1 MTECWLIRHGN
12 SASDLE
18 MLSRAVYRHR
28 MLRIL
33 TLAIALLVLPAVNAT
48 AQDFDKGLAAAQR
61 GDFATALREWTP
73 LAEQGDADAQLNLGL
88 MYKKGAGVT
97 QNYKTALKWYRL
109 AAEQGILEAQTNL
122 GFMYNNGQGVT
133 KDHTVAV
140 KWFRLAAVQGDAV
153 AQFNLGINYFQGRG
167 VSQDRSIAVKW
178 FKLAA
183 EQGDA
188 DAQFNLGLM
197 FGEGLGVAQDSIRA
211 LMWFT
216 ISASSGNETAAK
228 GRDMVVK
235 QATPAQIAKAQDL
248 ARECAAR
255 NYKGC

>member
-1 MTECWLIRHGN
+1 
-12 SASDLE
+12 
-18 MLSRAVYRHR
+18 MLK
-28 MLRIL
+28 IL
-33 TLAIALLVLPAVNAT
+33 TLAIALLVLPAVSASG
-48 AQDFDKGLAAAQR
+48 QDFDKGLAAAQR

-73 LAEQGDADAQLNLGL
+73 L
-88 MYKKGAGVT
+88 
-97 QNYKTALKWYRL
+97 
-109 AAEQGILEAQTNL
+109 
-122 GFMYNNGQGVT
+122 
-133 KDHTVAV
+133 
-140 KWFRLAAVQGDAV
+140 
-153 AQFNLGINYFQGRG
+153 
-167 VSQDRSIAVKW
+167 
-178 FKLAA
+178 A

-248 ARECAAR
+248 ARECVAK